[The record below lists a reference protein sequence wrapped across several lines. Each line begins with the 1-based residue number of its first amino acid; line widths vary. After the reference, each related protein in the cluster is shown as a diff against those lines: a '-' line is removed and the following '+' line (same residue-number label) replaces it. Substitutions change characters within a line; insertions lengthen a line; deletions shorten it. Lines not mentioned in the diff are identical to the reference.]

1 MSTVP
6 NMEQE
11 SREPMVHVSFRLP
24 ESQAKRLEYI
34 ERELEVNVGG
44 RVNQSWVLRMLVT
57 KGIAA
62 YEKANS

>member
-1 MSTVP
+1 
-6 NMEQE
+6 MEQE

-34 ERELEVNVGG
+34 ERELEANVGG

-57 KGIAA
+57 KGIET
-62 YEKANS
+62 YERGK

>member
-1 MSTVP
+1 
-6 NMEQE
+6 
-11 SREPMVHVSFRLP
+11 MVHVSFRLP

-57 KGIAA
+57 KGIES
-62 YEKANS
+62 YERGK

>member
-1 MSTVP
+1 
-6 NMEQE
+6 MEQE

-57 KGIAA
+57 KGIAS
-62 YEKANS
+62 YERGK

>member
-1 MSTVP
+1 
-6 NMEQE
+6 MEQE
-11 SREPMVHVSFRLP
+11 SKEPMVHVSFRLP

-57 KGIAA
+57 KGIET
-62 YEKANS
+62 YERGK